1 MFKRVILYLTLI
13 VTFVLILFAVLNHKN
28 THSLIP
34 PFGVHSE
41 PTAELVVEQEA
52 ELPGEPAEGVEETL
66 CEPQCDT
73 LHLATPTDTQVGK

>member
-13 VTFVLILFAVLNHKN
+13 VTFVLILFAVLNYKN

-34 PFGVHSE
+34 SFGAQSE
-41 PTAELVVEQEA
+41 PTTELVEPVV

-73 LHLATPTDTQVGK
+73 LHLATPTDTQVGE